1 MTFLSI
7 LKHVQV
13 ISSDSRQMRKN
24 AQMCD
29 RPTDRPTDRPGSGNE
44 SLIATK
50 NSEKEKKSVILTML
64 DWSQAFERQ
73 SHKLGI
79 QSFINNNVRISLIPT
94 LISMFQ
100 GRQILVKWEK
110 KLVKQ

>member
-24 AQMCD
+24 AQIAD
-29 RPTDRPTDRPGSGNE
+29 RQTDRQGAGNE

-50 NSEKEKKSVILTML
+50 NLLFELTK
-64 DWSQAFERQ
+64 F
-73 SHKLGI
+73 
-79 QSFINNNVRISLIPT
+79 
-94 LISMFQ
+94 
-100 GRQILVKWEK
+100 VKH
-110 KLVKQ
+110 